1 MMSIQTDLSILEENY
16 YNIEYIVN
24 VIIKEA
30 PKEKRLTKQVLY
42 TLFSAKSNDPVNLAI
57 NAPTGEGKTYVVQKV
72 IDLFPKNDVICLVG
86 MSEKALFHRPG
97 TLVVKNED
105 GNYVSIEQ
113 KLKDIE
119 SQIQDCNTEIANST
133 DKNLKQIKLHD
144 IKDLEEQKKEVSH
157 NSKKL
162 IELSGKTLIFLD
174 SPPAHLLE
182 ALMPLL
188 SHDRTEVEYEFVDTY
203 NGIRTRGNVLR
214 GYPAV
219 IFTAARD
226 YTNSPRYP
234 EIQRRFLITN
244 PQMSQEKYHK
254 AIKCI
259 TAKYS
264 LPDYAYQQEIVS
276 DQEKDIAKNIIIN
289 IQNKV
294 AETCSHSIKHDH
306 NQVFIPYH
314 KPLEASLPFSDAS
327 YMTAAKTLFSWISL
341 LATIHP
347 RPEIHAMNGI
357 YVQTIPLA
365 TFDDLQEAMS
375 LIEHNNGVRS
385 YVLKWYNDVFLP
397 AYDSKTEPDSK
408 QARNGASLTE
418 NRIAVTTRD
427 LIEKTAEVENKRL
440 GSKSI
445 LETYINP
452 LINLN
457 VISNE
462 PSVLDGRANIYYPVK
477 SKNQNRNIF
486 DYTNSNN
493 ISECFRIRVENPTV
507 FPNEIYIM
515 NEIKRVLN
523 YSSDLRDRLVDHNG
537 IERSVQEIVDHYYT
551 NFGDCFTTDNRF
563 ALSLNSIR
571 YDFLISDHI
580 SREYCNSHQNDKQLQ
595 SNSEVYAKSVITDF
609 KQSENIIESPKTN
622 NLIHLDDK
630 DLGRELQSRNT
641 GRQTGAVELSGL
653 PVANNTSIGD
663 ANFTSDMIDQLF
675 MYDPD
680 LLYKSPPPHTLDE
693 SPFRCIIK
701 QDNNQFYYCILHSNE
716 KNINLET
723 IEHHIVH
730 YDTTFHKG
738 EIKKILGIH
747 KEN

>member
-1 MMSIQTDLSILEENY
+1 M
-16 YNIEYIVN
+16 
-24 VIIKEA
+24 
-30 PKEKRLTKQVLY
+30 
-42 TLFSAKSNDPVNLAI
+42 KSKI
-57 NAPTGEGKTYVVQKV
+57 W
-72 IDLFPKNDVICLVG
+72 
-86 MSEKALFHRPG
+86 R
-97 TLVVKNED
+97 
-105 GNYVSIEQ
+105 
-113 KLKDIE
+113 
-119 SQIQDCNTEIANST
+119 
-133 DKNLKQIKLHD
+133 DK
-144 IKDLEEQKKEVSH
+144 KKEISN

-188 SHDRTEVEYEFVDTY
+188 SHDKIEVEYEFVDTY
-203 NGIRTRGNVLR
+203 NGIRTRGNILR
-214 GYPAV
+214 GFPAV

-289 IQNKV
+289 VQNKV
-294 AETCSHSIKHDH
+294 AEICSHSIKHDH

-327 YMTAAKTLFSWISL
+327 YMTAAKTLFTWISL

-347 RPEIHAMNGI
+347 RPEIRAMNSI

-375 LIEHNNGVRS
+375 LIEHNNGVRP
-385 YVLKWYNDVFLP
+385 YVLIWYNHVFLP
-397 AYDSKTEPDSK
+397 AYESKIEPDSK
-408 QARNGASLTE
+408 QARNGLLVE

-427 LIEKTAEVENKRL
+427 LIEKTAEVKNKRL

-452 LINLN
+452 LINSN

-477 SKNQNRNIF
+477 TKNQNRNIF
-486 DYTNSNN
+486 DCANSIN
-493 ISECFRIRVENPTV
+493 ISDCFRIRVENPTV
-507 FPNEIYIM
+507 FHNEIYIM
-515 NEIKRVLN
+515 NEINRVLN
-523 YSSDLRDRLVDHNG
+523 YSPDKRDRLVDHNG
-537 IERSVQEIVDHYYT
+537 IVRSVQEIVNRYYT
-551 NFGDCFTTDNRF
+551 NFGDCFTTDDR
-563 ALSLNSIR
+563 AGLSHNLIR

-580 SREYCNSHQNDKQLQ
+580 SREYCTSHENDKNYNLPQKFMEKVQWPAL
-595 SNSEVYAKSVITDF
+595 
-609 KQSENIIESPKTN
+609 N
-622 NLIHLDDK
+622 N
-630 DLGRELQSRNT
+630 
-641 GRQTGAVELSGL
+641 V
-653 PVANNTSIGD
+653 
-663 ANFTSDMIDQLF
+663 
-675 MYDPD
+675 
-680 LLYKSPPPHTLDE
+680 
-693 SPFRCIIK
+693 
-701 QDNNQFYYCILHSNE
+701 
-716 KNINLET
+716 
-723 IEHHIVH
+723 
-730 YDTTFHKG
+730 
-738 EIKKILGIH
+738 KI
-747 KEN
+747 

>member
-1 MMSIQTDLSILEENY
+1 MTSTQTEFSSIIEENY
-16 YNIEYIVN
+16 YNIEYVIN
-24 VIIKEA
+24 VITKEA

-42 TLFSAKSNDPVNLAI
+42 TLFSAKSNDPLNLAI

-72 IDLFPKNDVICLVG
+72 VDLFPKNDVICLVG

-97 TLVVKNED
+97 TLVVKNDD
-105 GNYVSIEQ
+105 GNYISIEQ
-113 KLKDIE
+113 KIKDIE
-119 SQIQDCNTEIANST
+119 SQIQDCETEAANST
-133 DKNLKQIKLHD
+133 DKNLKQAKRYE
-144 IKDLEEQKKEVSH
+144 IKDLEDQKKEISE

-214 GYPAV
+214 GFPAV

-254 AIKCI
+254 AIECI

-264 LPDYAYQQEIVS
+264 LPDYAYQQEVVS

-289 IQNKV
+289 IQNKI
-294 AETCSHSIKHDH
+294 ADTCSHSIKHDH
-306 NQVFIPYH
+306 NQVFIPYYR
-314 KPLEASLPFSDAS
+314 PLESSLPFSDAS
-327 YMTAAKTLFSWISL
+327 YMTAAKTLFTWISL

-385 YVLKWYNDVFLP
+385 YILKWYNDVFLS
-397 AYDSKTEPDSK
+397 AYESKCGPDSK
-408 QARNGASLTE
+408 QARSGNLLTE

-427 LIEKTAEVENKRL
+427 LIEKTAEVEDKRL

-457 VISNE
+457 VISSE

-477 SKNQNRNIF
+477 SKNQNRNLF
-486 DYTNSNN
+486 DFANSNN
-493 ISECFRIRVENPTV
+493 ISGCFRIKVENSIV
-507 FPNEIYIM
+507 FPNELYIM
-515 NEIKRVLN
+515 HEINRVLN
-523 YSSDLRDRLVDHNG
+523 YSSDKRNRLVDHNG
-537 IERSVQEIVDHYYT
+537 IERSVQEIVYRYYT
-551 NFGDCFTTDNRF
+551 NFDECFGTDIRSG
-563 ALSLNSIR
+563 LSHSSIR

-580 SREYCNSHQNDKQLQ
+580 SREYYYDHQNDKQLQ
-595 SNSEVYAKSVITDF
+595 SDSKIYAKNAIDKSE
-609 KQSENIIESPKTN
+609 QAENIIESSKTN
-622 NLIHLDDK
+622 NFLYLHENDPRPEFK
-630 DLGRELQSRNT
+630 VENT
-641 GRQTGAVELSGL
+641 ARQTSAV
-653 PVANNTSIGD
+653 
-663 ANFTSDMIDQLF
+663 
-675 MYDPD
+675 
-680 LLYKSPPPHTLDE
+680 
-693 SPFRCIIK
+693 
-701 QDNNQFYYCILHSNE
+701 
-716 KNINLET
+716 
-723 IEHHIVH
+723 
-730 YDTTFHKG
+730 
-738 EIKKILGIH
+738 
-747 KEN
+747 